1 MPNVAC
7 DTNVL
12 YSALFYR
19 GNEFLL
25 VEAAASGLLRL
36 YISAYIL
43 DELKA
48 VLSRKKIPSWLVE
61 EFVSQNRNI
70 VLDDDF
76 HRSHEEYMRF
86 CREAKAVP
94 DRADRP
100 VYVFA
105 RAFCATYDNSFFTS
119 GDLGLRENKNMKKH
133 LGTRMQTTK
142 DVLASI

>member
-25 VEAAASGLLRL
+25 VEAAASGLLQL
-36 YISAYIL
+36 FISTYIL

-48 VLSRKKIPSWLVE
+48 VLSRKKIALWLVE
-61 EFVSQNRNI
+61 EFVTQNRI
-70 VLDDDF
+70 VVLDDDF
-76 HRSHEEYMRF
+76 YLGHQDYPSF
-86 CREAKAVP
+86 CREAKAIH

-100 VYVFA
+100 VYAFA
-105 RAFCATYDNSFFTS
+105 RAFCATHDNSFFIS
-119 GDLGLRENKNMKKH
+119 GDLGFRENEHVKKYLDTH
-133 LGTRMQTTK
+133 MQSTK
-142 DVLASI
+142 DVLAAV